1 MGKWWAKKAGEIGS
15 KYLLF
20 VSESNYI
27 QLCTGLVYVTFAQ
40 QFTCDNIMNPVH
52 LALGCI
58 SLEDN
63 IYLYTERS
71 DISRNCVRIILWSQG
86 VG

>member
-40 QFTCDNIMNPVH
+40 QFTCDNIMN
-52 LALGCI
+52 C
-58 SLEDN
+58 S
-63 IYLYTERS
+63 
-71 DISRNCVRIILWSQG
+71 
-86 VG
+86 